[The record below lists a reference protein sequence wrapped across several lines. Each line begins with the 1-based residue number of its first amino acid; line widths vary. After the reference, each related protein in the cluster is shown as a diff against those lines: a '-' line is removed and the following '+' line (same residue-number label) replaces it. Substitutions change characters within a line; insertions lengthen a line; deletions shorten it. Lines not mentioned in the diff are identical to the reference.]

1 MSIFKRY
8 GIFAFG
14 ILWQAAVI
22 SLVVKSLLGT
32 SPISSVPYVLSLAF
46 PYSLGEMTFGVNML
60 FLLGQLIILGKR
72 FDPVQLMQI
81 PITLVFAAC
90 IDLTMML
97 FTSLQPETYPLKFLL
112 LLLGASLIALGVALQ
127 VIANVIMLAG
137 EGIVNAISQRWKLDF
152 GNVKTA
158 FDTTL
163 VITALAF
170 SLLYLDSIEGIREGT
185 LISALIT
192 GSIARFFIQHLSR
205 VDTEGHLMLSL
216 VLHPGKPAHPAASP
230 CTKKE

>member
-14 ILWQAAVI
+14 ILWQAAGI

-32 SPISSVPYVLSLAF
+32 SPISSVPYVLILAF

-60 FLLGQLIILGKR
+60 FLLGQIIILGKR

>member
-14 ILWQAAVI
+14 ILWQAAGI

-32 SPISSVPYVLSLAF
+32 SPISSVPYVLGLAF

-60 FLLGQLIILGKR
+60 FLLGQIIILGKR